1 MRRLRTLCIIDDER
15 ERVFLL
21 GLVFFFRGI
30 LTRMV
35 VIDFSLVLFFVCL
48 FVVATALV
56 VVVEFSEFVLF
67 YLCYVFSFIYST
79 VIFCMC
85 VCVRDCVS
93 VEMGLVTCGITF
105 FFVI

>member
-21 GLVFFFRGI
+21 GLVFFFPGNIDAYGCYRFFS
-30 LTRMV
+30 R
-35 VIDFSLVLFFVCL
+35 VIFGL
-48 FVVATALV
+48 FVVAAALVV
-56 VVVEFSEFVLF
+56 VVVEFSELVLF

-85 VCVRDCVS
+85 VCVCA
-93 VEMGLVTCGITF
+93 
-105 FFVI
+105 